1 MTVLDRLSPDRRV
14 ACVLV
19 FALAGGCLPGIAWA
33 AQPVTMAA
41 HRATYELSLAEG
53 DGGGKGVEN
62 ARGRIV
68 FEFTGSAC
76 EGYTQNF
83 RQVTELS
90 GGDIGTRLSDM
101 RSSTYEEGDG
111 SGLRFNTETRI
122 GPGPGETTD
131 GFAQKQDGKVVVQ
144 IKKPQTAKIEVSP
157 QAVFPTE
164 QIKQLIRAGREG
176 QPTLSVKV
184 FDGSEQA
191 RKVYETFS
199 VIGKEISHD
208 KDDALEPALKSAGW
222 DKLSRW
228 PVTISYFEEGQ
239 ADSQRP
245 LYVISFELLENG
257 VTRALKLDYGDFGL
271 KGQLTRLDVLPSK
284 PCEN

>member
-1 MTVLDRLSPDRRV
+1 MIANRRPFSTASSAGAVLIL
-14 ACVLV
+14 
-19 FALAGGCLPGIAWA
+19 LAGPAHVALA
-33 AQPVTMAA
+33 AQPVTMAS
-41 HRATYELSLAEG
+41 HRATYELSLA
-53 DGGGKGVEN
+53 DNDGGKGVEA

-68 FEFTGSAC
+68 FEFTGSSC

-122 GPGPGETTD
+122 GQGPGEITD

-144 IKKPQTAKIEVSP
+144 IKKPKAGKLEIGPAV
-157 QAVFPTE
+157 VFPTE
-164 QIKQLIRAGREG
+164 QIRQLIQAGRDG
-176 QPTLSVKV
+176 NPTLSLKV

-191 RKVYETFS
+191 RKVYDTFS
-199 VIGKEISHD
+199 IVGKAVAPE
-208 KDDALEPALKSAGW
+208 KDVEEPLRKAGW
-222 DKLSRW
+222 DKLQRW

-239 ADSQRP
+239 ADSQKP

-271 KGQLTRLDVLPSK
+271 KGELTRLDVLPSK
-284 PCEN
+284 PCDN

>member
-1 MTVLDRLSPDRRV
+1 MIAISRRFP
-14 ACVLV
+14 AR
-19 FALAGGCLPGIAWA
+19 LAGHAAALGLLAGSGGLAWA

-41 HRATYELSLAEG
+41 HRATYELSLA
-53 DGGGKGVEN
+53 DSDGGKGVEA

-122 GPGPGETTD
+122 GQAAGDLTD

-144 IKKPQTAKIEVSP
+144 IKKPKAAKLEIAPS
-157 QAVFPTE
+157 AVFPTE
-164 QIKQLIRAGREG
+164 QIKQLIQAGREG
-176 QPTLSVKV
+176 NPTLSLKV

-191 RKVYETFS
+191 RKVYDTFAI
-199 VIGKEISHD
+199 VGKVASPD
-208 KDDALEPALKSAGW
+208 KEVEEPLRKAGW
-222 DKLSRW
+222 DKLQRW

-239 ADSQRP
+239 ADSQKP

-271 KGQLTRLDVLPSK
+271 KGELTRLDVLPSK

>member
-1 MTVLDRLSPDRRV
+1 MIATSRSFSTASAGAAL
-14 ACVLV
+14 VLV
-19 FALAGGCLPGIAWA
+19 LGSSGIARA
-33 AQPVTMAA
+33 AQPVTMAS
-41 HRATYELSLAEG
+41 HRATYELSLA
-53 DGGGKGVEN
+53 DNDGGKGVET

-68 FEFTGSAC
+68 FEFTGSSC

-122 GPGPGETTD
+122 GQGPGEITD
-131 GFAQKQDGKVVVQ
+131 GFAQKQDGKIVVQ
-144 IKKPQTAKIEVSP
+144 IKKPKAGKLEIGPKV
-157 QAVFPTE
+157 VFPTE
-164 QIKQLIRAGREG
+164 QIRQLIQAGREG
-176 QPTLSVKV
+176 NATLSLKV

-191 RKVYETFS
+191 RKVYDTFS
-199 VIGKEISHD
+199 IVGKAVSQD
-208 KDDALEPALKSAGW
+208 KDVEEPLRKAGW
-222 DKLSRW
+222 DKLQRW
-228 PVTISYFEEGQ
+228 PVTISYFEDGQ
-239 ADSQRP
+239 ADSQKP

-271 KGQLTRLDVLPSK
+271 KGELTRLDVLPSK

>member
-1 MTVLDRLSPDRRV
+1 MIANSRPFSTAAR
-14 ACVLV
+14 AGA
-19 FALAGGCLPGIAWA
+19 ALALLVGSAHAAAA
-33 AQPVTMAA
+33 AQPVTMAS
-41 HRATYELSLAEG
+41 HRATYELSLS
-53 DGGGKGVEN
+53 DNDGGKGVEA

-68 FEFTGSAC
+68 FEFTGSSC

-122 GPGPGETTD
+122 GPGPGEVTD

-144 IKKPQTAKIEVSP
+144 IKKPKAGKLEIAPAV
-157 QAVFPTE
+157 VFPTE
-164 QIKQLIRAGREG
+164 QIKQLIQAGRNG
-176 QPTLSVKV
+176 TATLSLKV

-199 VIGKEISHD
+199 IVGKAVAPD
-208 KDDALEPALKSAGW
+208 KEVEEPLRKAGW
-222 DKLSRW
+222 DKLQRW
-228 PVTISYFEEGQ
+228 PVTISYFEDGQ
-239 ADSQRP
+239 ADSQKP

-271 KGQLTRLDVLPSK
+271 KGELTRLDVLPSK
-284 PCEN
+284 PCDN